1 MNLKERIPSARDKE
15 KKWVAFYFTDEEDL
29 FIISDDGLIFFI
41 DPKTGEFRDKEPV
54 LLSKQFQV
62 NLLVDSRFE
71 QTTNMIVL
79 RNQAAQFFW
88 IKNIAQGLQVNKFS
102 SSSELEE
109 LAGLDDNLIA
119 DYIIIPAEKSGSS

>member
-109 LAGLDDNLIA
+109 LRGDESCIA
-119 DYIIIPAEKSGSS
+119 DYIMIPAEKSGSS

>member
-1 MNLKERIPSARDKE
+1 MNLKERIPSAKDRE
-15 KKWVAFYFTDEEDL
+15 KKWIAFYFTDEEDL

-109 LAGLDDNLIA
+109 LAGLDESTIA
-119 DYIIIPAEKSGSS
+119 DYLIIPAEKSGSS